1 MEVSAQPSKDSR
13 LVSTEDLS
21 IVIAKLTAILRLAN
35 SMDRGH
41 TGKLK
46 DCRLNVKDGQLVIQT
61 DCPADVTL
69 EAISIADKGD
79 FFEEIFGIRP
89 VLRQKRR
96 V

>member
-1 MEVSAQPSKDSR
+1 M
-13 LVSTEDLS
+13 
-21 IVIAKLTAILRLAN
+21 
-35 SMDRGH
+35 
-41 TGKLK
+41 
-46 DCRLNVKDGQLVIQT
+46 KDGQLVIQT

-69 EAISIADKGD
+69 EAISIADKGE